1 MSSSTEPQAAY
12 YPIRVVSNETGVNA
26 ITLRAWE
33 RRYEL
38 ITPKRTEKGHR
49 LYTEADI
56 QLIKKVVSL
65 LQRGIPISQ
74 AKAMLVNGAP
84 EPELKIPV
92 TQPSQWNLYR
102 SRLASAIENFNDE
115 AIASLFDEVT
125 NFFPVDIT
133 LRFLLLPLYQQL
145 KEQVTQPLGL
155 SHLQF
160 FAGFLQGR
168 LTARLSDSSNSE
180 PKGSLVLA
188 NTTHDDEIELLL
200 LGVLLKQ
207 LGIRV
212 LRLAGSVPVTEII
225 ALINEQKL
233 NGAVIR
239 IPAMT
244 NDVQRQQLHTLA
256 AETGQLIFCI
266 GSQDNEADML
276 RRKGLMTLSSDA
288 QQDALTIRDVL
299 TGISE

>member
-1 MSSSTEPQAAY
+1 MSSSSEPQAAY

-38 ITPKRTEKGHR
+38 ITPKRTAKGHR

-65 LQRGIPISQ
+65 LHRGIPISQ

-84 EPELKIPV
+84 EPELKTTIS
-92 TQPSQWNLYR
+92 QPSQWNQYR
-102 SRLASAIENFNDE
+102 SRLAKAIQEFDDQE
-115 AIASLFDEVT
+115 IAALLDEVT

-133 LRFLLLPLYQQL
+133 LRFLLLPLHQQL

-160 FAGFLQGR
+160 FGGFLQGR
-168 LTARLSDSSNSE
+168 LTARLSDSSE
-180 PKGSLVLA
+180 TALKGTLALA
-188 NTTHDDEIELLL
+188 NTTYDDELELLL

-212 LRLAGSVPVTEII
+212 LRLAGNIPTTELAMLI
-225 ALINEQKL
+225 AKQQLD
-233 NGAVIR
+233 GAVIR
-239 IPAMT
+239 IPAIA
-244 NDVQRQQLHTLA
+244 NDVQRQQLQTLA
-256 AETGQLIFCI
+256 AESGQLIFCT
-266 GSQDNEADML
+266 GFHQDEADML
-276 RRKGLMTLSSDA
+276 RRKGLMTLSGDA
-288 QQDALTIRDVL
+288 QQDALTIKDVL
-299 TGISE
+299 IGINE